1 MSFTLP
7 NDGEIFI
14 EQVLDRCKNL
24 INSGIW
30 EGLTQIRLDTWMRN
44 FTSATERYFGACVL
58 DCLIYRSEKQTI
70 SLMEHLFQ
78 RTLPD
83 LLRRHPP
90 PGGCSVL
97 WVSLLRSPSFGP
109 HPPVCIVPVIR
120 WGDPPTKSGP
130 ALARLYRRHL
140 GLTESW
146 MIWPWQIEAAKKAG
160 FSQFLFIDDFLGT
173 GEQFCEFSNQFGLST
188 GLQGCYAVYAPLVA
202 HNDGI
207 VAVRKCLPDL
217 HIVAVEVID
226 NSYSLFSDESPWF
239 NDGLNSAPLARDFY
253 DALVARVQLP
263 IKPDALRGY
272 GKLSLA
278 YAFNHATPDNCLPII
293 WSEGIKWKPLLER

>member
-14 EQVLDRCKNL
+14 EQVLERCKNL
-24 INSGIW
+24 ISSGIW

-44 FTSATERYFGACVL
+44 FASATGRYFGACVL
-58 DCLIYRSEKQTI
+58 DSLIYRSEKQTI
-70 SLMEHLFQ
+70 SLMEQLFQ

-90 PGGCSVL
+90 PGGCSIP
-97 WVSLLRSPSFGP
+97 WGVSLRSPSFGP
-109 HPPVCIVPVIR
+109 YPSVCIVPVIR

-140 GLTESW
+140 HLTEQW
-146 MIWPWQIEAAKKAG
+146 MIWPWQIDAAKKVG

-173 GEQFCEFSNQFGLST
+173 GEQFCEFAKQFGLST
-188 GLQGCYAVYAPLVA
+188 SLQGCYAVYAPLAA
-202 HNDGI
+202 HKDGI
-207 VAVRKCLPDL
+207 SMVQKCLPDL
-217 HIVAVEVID
+217 HVVTVEAID
-226 NSYSLFSDESPWF
+226 NSYSLFSEESPWF
-239 NDGLNSAPLARDFY
+239 NDGLNSPPMARDYY
-253 DALVARVQLP
+253 DALVATLQLP
-263 IKPDALRGY
+263 IKSDALRGY

-293 WSEGIKWKPLLER
+293 WSEGIGWKPLLER